1 MHFGKKQDSLGFI
14 LFEVIFVLFLSSL
27 LCVLAV
33 PTLYHLQRKLALL
46 SAAHQVASVI
56 RLARIEAIEEG
67 VQTKVIFDIM
77 GNSFLFRGKEG
88 KSTRY
93 RMPNGVFLYTT
104 NLPSHEVLFLPQGVP
119 LCGGTVMLRTKT
131 DRKYIV
137 ITPVTGRVR
146 LSDTPP
152 SL

>member
-1 MHFGKKQDSLGFI
+1 M

-46 SAAHQVASVI
+46 SAAHQIASVI
-56 RLARIEAIEEG
+56 RLARIEAIEGG
-67 VQTKVIFDIM
+67 VQTRVIFDIV
-77 GNSFLFRGKEG
+77 GNSLFFRGKEG

-104 NLPSHEVLFLPQGVP
+104 NLPSHEVLFLPQGIP
-119 LCGGTVMLRTKT
+119 LCGGTIVLRAKA
-131 DRKYIV
+131 DRKYII

-146 LSDTPP
+146 LSDAPP
-152 SL
+152 SM